1 MGKLIS
7 MNELNERV
15 TSLIK
20 KTKAFLKKMS
30 ITWRLMLYLSIL
42 LSVQMAL
49 IGWFSYNWVS
59 MYLKDT
65 YIKKILET
73 NYTIM
78 QQTNY
83 IRSKY
88 EEISD
93 GILANATIQKIL
105 HKKYNA
111 SLSSQMIQDKDSVE
125 ELLSNPNDSTYSM
138 ILSKNGIV
146 YQSFSGRY
154 LSASYDSMVHSK
166 IFNYSQASNGSNLWI
181 VSDENI
187 MASDNEPYLYVCRT
201 LKSLEPKTKVL
212 GQLIIQI
219 PIDILDNVFKQS
231 KLDTGEYYAIVN
243 SNGDY
248 LYHTGNINLYG
259 RKADKDILS
268 ILNYEKDGYKIL
280 KKESNH
286 VILSYSDFSV
296 YGEKGWSVVHVLPM
310 SVILSNA
317 RTICNVILLIMIVS
331 LLVSLP
337 ILVLLSNTI
346 SSPIK
351 KLKSAVEQFGEG
363 NLHVRA
369 STNRMDEV
377 GHLQVSFNKMADD
390 INLLLEKIAF
400 ENKQRRLLEL
410 NVLEYQINPHFL
422 YNTLDSINWMAQKAG
437 KEDIG
442 ELAGALARFFRK
454 GLSRGNEFYKVKDE
468 LEHVQQYLLI
478 NKIRYKDCFQY
489 QITSDPEVLENHTI
503 KIILQPLVE
512 NAIKYGIN
520 KKGTYGF
527 ISVTVKK
534 DNNSILFE
542 ISDNGE
548 GIENNRLKAIQSALE
563 KHITIDGEQA
573 DIKNS
578 INTGS
583 GFGLFNVNQRIWLHF
598 GDGFGITIDSFTQN
612 SNVSNENLGG
622 IKPLSI
628 LGHWD
633 SNASKENNSNV
644 SGTVVRIRLP
654 IF

>member
-1 MGKLIS
+1 
-7 MNELNERV
+7 MNGFNRGIV
-15 TSLIK
+15 SLIK
-20 KTKAFLKKMS
+20 KIKTYFKKMS
-30 ITWRLMLYLSIL
+30 ITWRMMLYLSIL
-42 LSVQMAL
+42 FSVQTSL

-59 MYLKDT
+59 TYLKDT

-93 GILANATIQKIL
+93 GVLANPTIQNIL

-111 SLSSQMIQDKDSVE
+111 ALSSQISRDKNSVDA
-125 ELLSNPNDSTYSM
+125 LLSNPDDSTYSM
-138 ILSKNGIV
+138 IVAKNGNI

-154 LSASYDSMVHSK
+154 LSASYESMVNSK
-166 IFNYSQASNGSNLWI
+166 IFKYSKSSDGSNLWTT
-181 VSDENI
+181 SSENI
-187 MASDNEPYLYVCRT
+187 MAGDNEPFLYLCRT
-201 LKSLEPKTKVL
+201 LKSLEPKTKVM

-231 KLDTGEYYAIVN
+231 KLDTGEYYAIIN

-248 LYHTGNINLYG
+248 LYHTGNMNLYG
-259 RKADKDILS
+259 KKVDRNILS
-268 ILNYEKDGYKIL
+268 LLNYEKDGYKIL
-280 KKESNH
+280 KKENNDL
-286 VILSYSDFSV
+286 ILSYSVFSV

-310 SVILSNA
+310 SAILSNA
-317 RTICNVILLIMIVS
+317 RTIRNVILLIMIFS
-331 LLVSLP
+331 LLASFP

-351 KLKSAVEQFGEG
+351 KLKSAVEQFGKG
-363 NLHVRA
+363 NLQARA

-400 ENKQRRLLEL
+400 EHKQRRLLEL
-410 NVLEYQINPHFL
+410 SVLEYQINPHFL

-437 KEDIG
+437 KEDIS

-454 GLSRGNEFYKVKDE
+454 SLSKGNEFYKVKDE

-489 QITSDPEVLENHTI
+489 QITADPEVLENLTI

-512 NAIKYGIN
+512 NAIKYGVN
-520 KKGTYGF
+520 KKSTGGF
-527 ISVTVKK
+527 IHVTVKK
-534 DNNSILFE
+534 DNEVVLFE

-548 GIENNRLKAIQSALE
+548 GIENNRLKAIQGALR
-563 KHITIDGEQA
+563 KHITMDDEQG

-583 GFGLFNVNQRIWLHF
+583 GFGLFNVNQRIWLHY
-598 GDGFGITIDSFTQN
+598 GDNYGITIDNVTQN
-612 SNVSNENLGG
+612 NNVSNENPGG
-622 IKPLSI
+622 MESI
-628 LGHWD
+628 SIPDHCD
-633 SNASKENNSNV
+633 SIVSKENNRTV
-644 SGTVVRIRLP
+644 SGTIVRIRLP
-654 IF
+654 IL